1 MCIRDRPCPRP
12 VPTSMYAHYRDLS
25 EDGSV
30 FVHETAAEERLTTFT
45 EFEPEEFL
53 EPERESAT
61 ESERESV
68 TESATESQNGILS
81 HFPGLPV
88 AAEVY
93 HALQYAPACILA
105 ITTHMMFV
113 CVPAQLNW
121 GFM

>member
-1 MCIRDRPCPRP
+1 
-12 VPTSMYAHYRDLS
+12 MYAHYRDLS

-105 ITTHMMFV
+105 ITTHMMCV